1 MATVKGTSVVYGIAS
16 NATTGVTG
24 EAAVTSVSGGNRA
37 ETRRIKDNTGDTM
50 SFVISDPSKEVTA
63 SIVCASTL
71 ELSGIGDVIT
81 LANFDG
87 GSADLNGKYYCTSVD
102 TNHSNES
109 ELTQSL
115 TLLRLNGAAFTGSG
129 KDLE

>member
-1 MATVKGTSVVYGIAS
+1 MATVNGTSIVYGIAS

-63 SIVCASTL
+63 SIVCDSTL
-71 ELSGIGDVIT
+71 ELSSIGDVIN
-81 LANFDG
+81 LQNFDG

-115 TLLRLNGAAFTGSG
+115 TLLRLNGTPFTGSG
-129 KDLE
+129 KDLN